1 MSSKIHIS
9 ALLKCRVSD
18 LNSRNFRNR
27 DMHVIVV
34 IIGIATIVSRS
45 DCKVVEMETS
55 RDILQ
60 EYRSAG
66 HQIF

>member
-1 MSSKIHIS
+1 MSSEIHIL
-9 ALLKCRVSD
+9 ALQKCRVSD
-18 LNSRNFRNR
+18 LNSRNFRSR
-27 DMHVIVV
+27 DMHIIVA
-34 IIGIATIVSRS
+34 IISIAAIVSRS

-55 RDILQ
+55 RDIVQ